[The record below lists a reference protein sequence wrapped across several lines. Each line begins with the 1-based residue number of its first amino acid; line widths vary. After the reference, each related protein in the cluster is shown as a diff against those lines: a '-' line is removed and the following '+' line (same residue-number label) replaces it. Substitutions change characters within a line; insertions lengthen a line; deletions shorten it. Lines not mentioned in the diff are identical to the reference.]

1 MSTKPPKESP
11 AVRESFK
18 RFLEAQ
24 SSRRTGKAS
33 SYLGAL
39 DSLSERL
46 RTVPMGFSD
55 CVDIWNVSSVNRLES
70 LYEVSA
76 EQQRLKE
83 KSLWYLGGLKKSYL
97 IRGHFTAAIRQFQNF
112 LLENAHRE
120 KLISTYKHHT
130 GSAED
135 LAQTLNKEI
144 SYPKAFLK
152 GLDQEGREA
161 LRNRATR
168 VNQSVFRAMILDIY
182 GNTCCIT
189 GLDIPD
195 VNRASHILGW
205 AESKPTRMDP
215 RNGLCLSATYDA
227 AFDRHLISLDED
239 FRLLISRDIKDH
251 FSSEVVRN
259 HFHNRHGQKI
269 TLPKHHR
276 PLQSYLAQH
285 RNEGRF

>member
-1 MSTKPPKESP
+1 MLVAVPK
-11 AVRESFK
+11 
-18 RFLEAQ
+18 
-24 SSRRTGKAS
+24 
-33 SYLGAL
+33 
-39 DSLSERL
+39 
-46 RTVPMGFSD
+46 GFAD
-55 CVDIWNVSSVNRLES
+55 CVDIWNVRSVSRLQE
-70 LYEVSA
+70 LYEVANVEKHLGVKSCWN
-76 EQQRLKE
+76 LK
-83 KSLWYLGGLKKSYL
+83 GIPPSYL
-97 IRGHFTAAIRQFQNF
+97 QNGYCTAALREFQNF
-112 LLENAHRE
+112 LLESAHRE
-120 KLISTYKHHT
+120 KLISAYKHHT
-130 GSAED
+130 GSAEE
-135 LAQTLNKEI
+135 LARNLNKEI

-161 LRNRATR
+161 LRNRSTR
-168 VNQSVFRAMILDIY
+168 INQSVFRAMILDIY

-227 AFDRHLISLDED
+227 AFDRHLISLDDD

-251 FSSEVVRN
+251 FSSEVVRS

-276 PLQSYLAQH
+276 PLQSYLAHH
-285 RNEGRF
+285 RDEGRF

>member
-1 MSTKPPKESP
+1 MLAAIPK
-11 AVRESFK
+11 
-18 RFLEAQ
+18 
-24 SSRRTGKAS
+24 
-33 SYLGAL
+33 
-39 DSLSERL
+39 
-46 RTVPMGFSD
+46 GFAD
-55 CVDIWNVSSVNRLES
+55 CVDIWNVRSVARLQE
-70 LYEVSA
+70 LYEVANA
-76 EQQRLKE
+76 EKHLGA
-83 KSLWYLGGLKKSYL
+83 KSCWNLRGIPPSYL
-97 IRGHFTAAIRQFQNF
+97 QNGYCTAALREFQNF

-130 GSAED
+130 GSSED

-144 SYPKAFLK
+144 SYPKPFLK

-227 AFDRHLISLDED
+227 AFDRHLISLDDD

-259 HFHNRHGQKI
+259 HFHNRHGQII